1 MSAKDPIQQLV
12 DEIYLIRKDVE
23 RLQRTSLDKQEA
35 EALHEIVAE
44 AVADMRK
51 ATREAPQALQNALK
65 ADRGQMAREAS
76 VAATSAAQEAVKGI
90 RAELTAER
98 DRLSQSASQA
108 RRAALRFSGG
118 IWIALGATLA
128 TGAFLG
134 FLTAYVVETGKTLLT
149 VEQMVRYG
157 CGQPWVGG
165 QTVDQED
172 GSSFCA
178 HWIVTPELAEYR
190 RNRDG
195 GN

>member
-1 MSAKDPIQQLV
+1 MSKDPFQILA
-12 DEIYLIRKDVE
+12 DELTLIRKDMD

-35 EALHEIVAE
+35 EALHGIVAK
-44 AVADMRK
+44 AVADMRR
-51 ATREAPQALQNALK
+51 ATEEAPQALQGALK
-65 ADRGQMAREAS
+65 ADRDRMAREAS
-76 VAATSAAQEAVKGI
+76 VAATRAAQEAVEGI

-108 RRAALRFSGG
+108 RRSALRFSGG
-118 IWIALGATLA
+118 IWTALGAMLA

-134 FLTAYVVETGKTLLT
+134 FLTAYVVETGKTFLT

-157 CGQPWVGG
+157 CGQPWIGG

-190 RNRDG
+190 RERDEG
-195 GN
+195 S

>member
-1 MSAKDPIQQLV
+1 MSKDPFQELV
-12 DEIYLIRKDVE
+12 DELTALRRSIEHIA
-23 RLQRTSLDKQEA
+23 RTSLDKDEA
-35 EALHEIVAE
+35 EALHQIVAD
-44 AVADMRK
+44 AVSDMRQ
-51 ATREAPQALQNALK
+51 ATKETPQALQSALK

-76 VAATSAAQEAVKGI
+76 VAATRAAQEAVEGI
-90 RAELTAER
+90 RAELTSER

-118 IWIALGATLA
+118 IWTALGATLA

-157 CGQPWVGG
+157 CGQPWIGG
-165 QTVDQED
+165 QTVDQDD

-195 GN
+195 GS